1 MQRNKQVKH
10 FSIIALAMV
19 ATAALA
25 ETPTQVST
33 SARQPMT
40 IGTEPGFAPYIFLN
54 AAGQITGF
62 DRDMGDELCLRAQ
75 FDCTW
80 VATDFSALIP
90 DLAAGQF
97 DLVIAGLTDTPE
109 RRQWVDFSSIYLPGG
124 TTNFFVGRPGAPEP
138 DRARIAV
145 QAGTLQE
152 ARLIALGYTPL
163 PFPSN
168 QAALQAVI
176 DGSADLAFG
185 ADTYMQHATLALFRD
200 LQVLGRDIGDVTGAS
215 IALAQHN
222 DALRDRLDAV
232 LAAMRADGTM
242 DRLAAKWFPVEGDT

>member
-1 MQRNKQVKH
+1 MIRLL
-10 FSIIALAMV
+10 ALALL
-19 ATAALA
+19 AGPAWA

-33 SARQPMT
+33 SPRQPMT
-40 IGTEPGFAPYIFLN
+40 IGTEPGFAPYIFLDS
-54 AAGQITGF
+54 AGQITGF

-80 VATDFSALIP
+80 VATDFNALIP

-109 RRQWVDFSSIYLPGG
+109 RRQAVDFTSVYLTGG
-124 TTNFFVGRPGAPEP
+124 TTNYFVGRPNAPAP
-138 DRARIAV
+138 ADARIAV

-152 ARLIALGYTPL
+152 SRLMALGYAPIGY
-163 PFPSN
+163 PSN
-168 QAALQAVI
+168 QAALQAVVAG
-176 DGSADLAFG
+176 DADLAFG
-185 ADTYMQHATLALFRD
+185 ADAYMQHATLTRFRD
-200 LQVLGRDIGDVTGAS
+200 LTVLNSDVSNISGAS
-215 IALAQHN
+215 IALPQHN

-232 LAAMRADGTM
+232 IAAMQADGTI